1 MTKQIKIKRCKL
13 AEVELNRQ
21 EAWEDPTKAG
31 FIVEWCIMMLYNGF
45 TSKELD
51 NVGIDFVSEGGKTF
65 QVKSSRRGHNNDFK
79 RMIKEYRNAQYL
91 VLVYIDVKEK
101 RVTYTIN

>member
-1 MTKQIKIKRCKL
+1 MIRIKRCKL

-21 EAWEDPTKAG
+21 EAWLDPTKAG
-31 FIVEWCIMMLYNGF
+31 FIVEWSIMMMYNGF

-65 QVKSSRRGHNNDFK
+65 QVKSSRRGATGDWNK
-79 RMIKEYRNAQYL
+79 AIKDYRNAQYL
-91 VLVYIDVKEK
+91 ILAYIDVENK
-101 RVTYTIN
+101 RVTYTTN